1 MSQPYFYSIDLYVRV
16 FARGRN
22 SMSKNPWTDIEE
34 AFEPMYD
41 EVVVVNTKNGSRQSL
56 NVIVSSDSTGDALAD
71 DMIGSDR
78 MDITIIVKKNEWG
91 YLDKITEGDIV
102 VRYLNG
108 KEMKYRVSEIVD
120 DFVFGRIIN
129 ARQV

>member
-1 MSQPYFYSIDLYVRV
+1 M
-16 FARGRN
+16 A
-22 SMSKNPWTDIEE
+22 KNPWTDIEE

-41 EVVVVNTKNGSRQSL
+41 EVVVVETKNGSRQSL

-78 MDITIIVKKNEWG
+78 MDITIIVKKNEWR
-91 YLDKITEGDIV
+91 YIDKITEGDMV

-120 DFVFGRIIN
+120 DFVFGRIVK

>member
-1 MSQPYFYSIDLYVRV
+1 M
-16 FARGRN
+16 A
-22 SMSKNPWTDIEE
+22 KNPWTDIEE

-41 EVVVVNTKNGSRQSL
+41 EVVVVETKNGSRQSL
-56 NVIVSSDSTGDALAD
+56 NVIVSSDSTGDALAA

-78 MDITIIVKKNEWG
+78 MDITIIVKKNEWR

>member
-1 MSQPYFYSIDLYVRV
+1 M
-16 FARGRN
+16 A
-22 SMSKNPWTDIEE
+22 KNPWTDIEE

-41 EVVVVNTKNGSRQSL
+41 EVVVVHTKNGSRQSL
-56 NVIVSSDSTGDALAD
+56 NVIVSSDSTGEALAA

-78 MDITIIVKKNEWG
+78 MDITIIVKKNEWR

-108 KEMKYRVSEIVD
+108 RK
-120 DFVFGRIIN
+120 
-129 ARQV
+129 

>member
-1 MSQPYFYSIDLYVRV
+1 M
-16 FARGRN
+16 A
-22 SMSKNPWTDIEE
+22 KNPWTDIEK

-41 EVVVVNTKNGSRQSL
+41 EVVVVETKNGSRQSL

-78 MDITIIVKKNEWG
+78 MDITIIVKKNEWR
-91 YLDKITEGDIV
+91 YLDKITEGDMV

>member
-1 MSQPYFYSIDLYVRV
+1 M
-16 FARGRN
+16 A
-22 SMSKNPWTDIEE
+22 KNPWTDIEE

-41 EVVVVNTKNGSRQSL
+41 EVVVVETKNGSRQSL
-56 NVIVSSDSTGDALAD
+56 NVIVSTDGTGDALAD

-78 MDITIIVKKNEWG
+78 MDITIIVKKNEWS
-91 YLDKITEGDIV
+91 YLDKITNGDIV
-102 VRYLNG
+102 VRCLNG

>member
-1 MSQPYFYSIDLYVRV
+1 M
-16 FARGRN
+16 A
-22 SMSKNPWTDIEE
+22 KNPWTDIEE

-41 EVVVVNTKNGSRQSL
+41 EVVVVETKNGSRQSL
-56 NVIVSSDSTGDALAD
+56 NVIVSTDSTGDALAD
-71 DMIGSDR
+71 GMIGSDR
-78 MDITIIVKKNEWG
+78 MDITIIVKKNEWR
-91 YLDKITEGDIV
+91 YLDKITEGDMV
-102 VRYLNG
+102 VRYLND

>member
-1 MSQPYFYSIDLYVRV
+1 
-16 FARGRN
+16 
-22 SMSKNPWTDIEE
+22 MSKNPWTDIEE

-41 EVVVVNTKNGSRQSL
+41 EVVVVHTENGNRQSL

-78 MDITIIVKKNEWG
+78 MDITIIVKKNEWS

-102 VRYLNG
+102 VRCLNG

-120 DFVFGRIIN
+120 DFVFGRIVK
-129 ARQV
+129 AR

>member
-1 MSQPYFYSIDLYVRV
+1 M
-16 FARGRN
+16 A
-22 SMSKNPWTDIEE
+22 KNPWTDIEE

-41 EVVVVNTKNGSRQSL
+41 EVVVVETKNGSRQSL

-78 MDITIIVKKNEWG
+78 MDITIIVKKNEWR
-91 YLDKITEGDIV
+91 YLDKITEGDMV

-120 DFVFGRIIN
+120 DFLFGRIIN

>member
-1 MSQPYFYSIDLYVRV
+1 M
-16 FARGRN
+16 A
-22 SMSKNPWTDIEE
+22 KNPWTDIEE

-41 EVVVVNTKNGSRQSL
+41 EVVVVETKNGSRQSL

-78 MDITIIVKKNEWG
+78 MDITIIVKKNEWR
-91 YLDKITEGDIV
+91 YLDKITEGDMV

>member
-1 MSQPYFYSIDLYVRV
+1 M
-16 FARGRN
+16 
-22 SMSKNPWTDIEE
+22 KNAWTDIEE

-41 EVVVVNTKNGSRQSL
+41 EVVVVETKNGSRQSL
-56 NVIVSSDSTGDALAD
+56 NVIVSSDSTGDALSD

-78 MDITIIVKKNEWG
+78 MDITIIVKKNEWS

-102 VRYLNG
+102 VRCLNG
-108 KEMKYRVSEIVD
+108 KEMKYRVSESVD

>member
-1 MSQPYFYSIDLYVRV
+1 M
-16 FARGRN
+16 A
-22 SMSKNPWTDIEE
+22 KNPWTDIEK

-41 EVVVVNTKNGSRQSL
+41 EVVVVETKNGSRQSL
-56 NVIVSSDSTGDALAD
+56 NVIVSTDSTGDALAN

-78 MDITIIVKKNEWG
+78 MDITIIVKKNEWR
-91 YLDKITEGDIV
+91 YLDKITEGDMV

>member
-1 MSQPYFYSIDLYVRV
+1 M
-16 FARGRN
+16 A
-22 SMSKNPWTDIEE
+22 KNPWTDIEE

-41 EVVVVNTKNGSRQSL
+41 EVVVVETKNGSRQSL
-56 NVIVSSDSTGDALAD
+56 NVIVSTDSTGDALAN

-78 MDITIIVKKNEWG
+78 MDITIIVKKNEWR
-91 YLDKITEGDIV
+91 YLDKITEGDMV

>member
-1 MSQPYFYSIDLYVRV
+1 M
-16 FARGRN
+16 A
-22 SMSKNPWTDIEE
+22 KNPWTDIEK

-41 EVVVVNTKNGSRQSL
+41 EVVVVETKNGSRQSL

-78 MDITIIVKKNEWG
+78 MDITIIVKKNEWR
-91 YLDKITEGDIV
+91 YLDKITEGDMV

-120 DFVFGRIIN
+120 DFVCGRIRN

>member
-1 MSQPYFYSIDLYVRV
+1 M
-16 FARGRN
+16 A
-22 SMSKNPWTDIEE
+22 KNPWTDIEE

-41 EVVVVNTKNGSRQSL
+41 EVVVVETKNGSRQSL

-78 MDITIIVKKNEWG
+78 MDITIIVKKNEWI
-91 YLDKITEGDIV
+91 YLDKITEGDFV

>member
-1 MSQPYFYSIDLYVRV
+1 MRS
-16 FARGRN
+16 
-22 SMSKNPWTDIEE
+22 PWEHIEE

-41 EVVVVNTKNGSRQSL
+41 EVVVVETKNGSRQSL
-56 NVIVSSDSTGDALAD
+56 NVIVSTDSTGDALAD
-71 DMIGSDR
+71 GMIGSDR
-78 MDITIIVKKNEWG
+78 MDITIIVKKNEWR
-91 YLDKITEGDIV
+91 YLDKITEGDMV

>member
-1 MSQPYFYSIDLYVRV
+1 
-16 FARGRN
+16 
-22 SMSKNPWTDIEE
+22 MSKNPWTDIEE

-41 EVVVVNTKNGSRQSL
+41 EVVVVETKNGSRQSL
-56 NVIVSSDSTGDALAD
+56 NVIVSTDSTGDALAD

-78 MDITIIVKKNEWG
+78 MDITIIVKKNEWR

-102 VRYLNG
+102 VRCLNG

>member
-1 MSQPYFYSIDLYVRV
+1 M
-16 FARGRN
+16 A
-22 SMSKNPWTDIEE
+22 KNPWTDIEE

-41 EVVVVNTKNGSRQSL
+41 EVVVETKNGSRQSL

-78 MDITIIVKKNEWG
+78 MDITIIVKKNEWR
-91 YLDKITEGDIV
+91 YLDKITEGDMV

-120 DFVFGRIIN
+120 DFLFGRIIN

>member
-1 MSQPYFYSIDLYVRV
+1 
-16 FARGRN
+16 
-22 SMSKNPWTDIEE
+22 MSKNPWTDIEE

-41 EVVVVNTKNGSRQSL
+41 EVVVVHTKNGSRQSL
-56 NVIVSSDSTGDALAD
+56 NVIVSYDSTGDALAD

-120 DFVFGRIIN
+120 DFVFGRIVK